1 MTSQWVDCDRAF
13 IAQRYDR
20 IAGLIGVFDRLF
32 FLPPHLRRRAAARL
46 DLKPGNRVLE
56 IGCGTG
62 RNLPFL
68 REAVGRSGKVYG
80 VDLSTGMLRGHCAGA
95 SNGQT
100 SS

>member
-1 MTSQWVDCDRAF
+1 VDCERAF

-46 DLKPGNRVLE
+46 DLKPGDRVLE

-62 RNLPFL
+62 RNFPFL
-68 REAVGRSGKVYG
+68 REAVGGAAK
-80 VDLSTGMLRGHCAGA
+80 STASISRPVCCAGREHCAGA
-95 SNGQT
+95 SNGPT